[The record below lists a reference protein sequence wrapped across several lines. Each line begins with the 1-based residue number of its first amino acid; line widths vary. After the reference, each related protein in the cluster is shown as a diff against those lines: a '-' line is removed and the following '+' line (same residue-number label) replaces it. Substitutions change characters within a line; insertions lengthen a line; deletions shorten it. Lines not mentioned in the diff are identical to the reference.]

1 MGREIWREAST
12 HTQVPKKVTSC
23 FKKFQWGIRRSLN
36 WIYKILRSEA
46 WWSSGKLTAGE
57 EIDNFAPCLR
67 SCGRKHRH
75 VPTIYE
81 VVDLSVWPRRGW
93 LMPSYA
99 FFFFFVANFL
109 YILIS
114 IMSSSFRR
122 SLGAICRTFFVGCC
136 VLISPFIYFI
146 YFFNFI
152 STLNTSHPHRI
163 KILSGCFQSKKNPS
177 FYTEDRI
184 VISQGSSCIR
194 STQGCVV
201 PWNWIPSSVPPSFIY
216 IFLLFILASSFAIR
230 KKERK
235 NIYKIRSMIC

>member
-1 MGREIWREAST
+1 VEQWKIDCWRRNRQFCPLFEVMWKKAST
-12 HTQVPKKVTSC
+12 CADNLRGCRLVGLAEEWVTHALIC
-23 FKKFQWGIRRSLN
+23 I
-36 WIYKILRSEA
+36 
-46 WWSSGKLTAGE
+46 
-57 EIDNFAPCLR
+57 
-67 SCGRKHRH
+67 
-75 VPTIYE
+75 
-81 VVDLSVWPRRGW
+81 
-93 LMPSYA
+93 

-201 PWNWIPSSVPPSFIY
+201 P
-216 IFLLFILASSFAIR
+216 
-230 KKERK
+230 
-235 NIYKIRSMIC
+235 